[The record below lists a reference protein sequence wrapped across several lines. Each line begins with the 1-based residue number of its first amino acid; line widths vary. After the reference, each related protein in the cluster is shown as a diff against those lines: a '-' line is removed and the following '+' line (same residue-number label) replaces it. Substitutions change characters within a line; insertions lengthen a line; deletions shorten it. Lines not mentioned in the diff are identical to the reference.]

1 MTKFEVVFVSTPTIG
16 NMVPT
21 VEFANFLTKHHPQ
34 LSATILKISASKQ
47 PLVNTYLQSRP
58 SSATNLRFIHL
69 PTVDPPTPDQYKSFI
84 AYISLL
90 IQKHKNNIK
99 GALLNLTSTKSISE
113 SVKLIALFV
122 DMFSTTIIDVA
133 NEINVPFYLFFAS
146 PASFLGFTLHFPRI
160 ESVEM
165 ETEFKIPSFK
175 NLLPKHVLPNMV
187 LNWKS
192 EEDAYSW
199 VSYHGG
205 RYKET
210 KGIVVNTLQELEPY
224 ALQSLYD
231 DLQLPPIYSIG
242 PILDLVGPV
251 QWDPNPVQYNYIMDW
266 LDLQPLGS
274 DSNLRCHPLRI
285 VNSENGYVRIVNT
298 KNANLRIGF
307 FLSVFQPLH
316 DLGSLEVK
324 QVEQI
329 ALGLEQSGVRFLWAL
344 REPPK
349 AQLEG
354 PREYTS
360 HENVLPNGF
369 LKRTVGKGIVCGWVP
384 QAKVLA
390 HKAVGGF
397 VSHCGWNSIL
407 ESLWHGVPIATWP
420 VYAEQQMNAFQMA
433 KELELAVEI
442 RLDYRVGGNLV
453 QAEEVENGVSTLM
466 NHSEEIRKKVKK
478 LSEKCRVALMENGSS
493 YTNLVSLV
501 QELTK

>member
-34 LSATILKISASKQ
+34 LSATILIISAKQ

-69 PTVDPPTPDQYKSFI
+69 PTVDPPTPDQYQCFI

-99 GALLNLTSTKSISE
+99 DALLNLISNESSSE
-113 SVKLIALFV
+113 SVKLVALFV

-133 NEINVPFYLFFAS
+133 NEINVPCYLFFAS
-146 PASFLGFTLHFPRI
+146 PASFLGFTLHFPRV

-165 ETEFKIPSFK
+165 ESEFKIPSFK
-175 NLLPKHVLPNMV
+175 NLLPKLVLPNMV
-187 LNWKS
+187 LNWKF

-210 KGIVVNTLQELEPY
+210 KGIVINTLQELEPY

-231 DLQLPPIYSIG
+231 DFQLPPIYSIG

-274 DSNLRCHPLRI
+274 
-285 VNSENGYVRIVNT
+285 VV
-298 KNANLRIGF
+298 
-307 FLSVFQPLH
+307 FLCFGS
-316 DLGSLEVK
+316 LGSLEVK
-324 QVEQI
+324 QVKQI
-329 ALGLEQSGVRFLWAL
+329 AIGLERAGVRFLWAL

-354 PREYTS
+354 PREYMS
-360 HENVLPNGF
+360 HENVLADGF
-369 LKRTVGKGIVCGWVP
+369 LERTVEMGIVCGWVP

-407 ESLWHGVPIATWP
+407 ESLWYGVPIATWP
-420 VYAEQQMNAFQMA
+420 VYAEQQMNAFQMVR
-433 KELELAVEI
+433 ELKLAVEI

-453 QAEEVENGVSTLM
+453 QAEEVENGVRTLM
-466 NHSEEIRKKVKK
+466 NHSDEIRMKVKK
-478 LSEKCRVALMENGSS
+478 LSEKCRVALIENGSS
-493 YTNLVSLV
+493 YTNLVSLI
-501 QELTK
+501 QEITK